1 MIFKRLARYSI
12 GLCGMGL
19 WIHTAMAAPAAFQSW
34 RQDGACDVKPQ
45 TLPAPV
51 VRHGCA
57 LAWRIALEPGQQLD
71 ICQVEE
77 DVSRVTFELSSPD
90 EDPSLW
96 ELAVMGATFEA
107 SAVRIERARRTEDGQ
122 WRTLLAVR
130 TAQTQGMGVSRWSLR
145 SLETTSQV
153 SESIETE
160 DWGVMSFA
168 TQLPAAKGCHVL
180 ISRWLP
186 GHEPGEGAG
195 RGDGLYVV
203 GRWYQWG
210 GDGFLPQA
218 NRPVVYRRYR
228 RELERLRDDAL
239 DAGHPVHW
247 ANSPRTKTVIGPYPL
262 P

>member
-1 MIFKRLARYSI
+1 MIFKRLARYGM
-12 GLCGMGL
+12 GLCGVVL
-19 WIHTAMAAPAAFQSW
+19 WIHTTMAAPAALQPW
-34 RQDGACDVKPQ
+34 RQDGACDVKPL
-45 TLPAPV
+45 TMPAPV
-51 VRHGCA
+51 ARPGCA

-77 DVSRVTFELSSPD
+77 DVGRVKFELSSAS
-90 EDPSLW
+90 EDPSMW
-96 ELAVMGATFEA
+96 ELAVMGTTFEA
-107 SAVRIERARRTEDGQ
+107 NAVRIERARRTEDGQ

-130 TAQTQGMGVSRWSLR
+130 TAQTQGMGVSRWSIL
-145 SLETTSQV
+145 SLEATSQV
-153 SESIETE
+153 SEPVETE

-210 GDGFLPQA
+210 RDGFLPHPT
-218 NRPVVYRRYR
+218 RPVVYRRYL

-239 DAGHPVHW
+239 DAGRPAHW
-247 ANSPRTKTVIGPYPL
+247 AVSPRTKTVIGPYPL
-262 P
+262 Q